1 MLTQRQ
7 LEKIADT
14 FGKRMEK
21 IVQQYLQAM
30 GEHIRDIGKLLPS
43 DVQKLVEMRRMGVN
57 IETIQRGIKEALGD
71 CKRDVG
77 RVFRETAEADYR
89 AERALFGDD
98 FNVPFSQNDALMRTL
113 NAYVRQTSE
122 TLSNLSNTT
131 VVSSA
136 YREAVDR
143 AVQAAQSGV
152 TDYASAVRQALR
164 EAAAGG
170 LRVQYASGATRRL
183 DSAVR
188 MNVLDGVRQLNQD
201 IAMQT
206 GKEYGADGVE
216 LSAHAL
222 CAEDHLPYQGKQF
235 SFKEFE
241 RLQAQLE
248 RPIGMWNCRHFAFPI
263 ILGVSEPANS
273 KELLENYRRTSQER
287 ITIDGVTKTRYEW
300 TQQQR
305 KLETAVRRQKDIA
318 NTAKAAGDDVLRR
331 EAQYKIERYQA
342 AYDRITDKAM
352 LTADR
357 SRMRVSGFR
366 SVKPLKPDENSGIID
381 INKTPDFLAPKGQII
396 SKEYQ
401 NKLRDAFNNASE
413 EAKRAYMKYVPNGGA
428 VENGKILPEWEG
440 WYDPSSNKITMNF
453 EYDARNPMGA
463 GHTWFHEHGHLVD
476 YSVGRISKDNEFEA
490 ALRMDYEHTI
500 LRVRRENNIKP
511 WQDMKLV
518 DCMRLEIEKANSTE
532 GALPIVSDLYGAM
545 SSNAFMVRYGHN
557 NAYWAKPGS
566 LTDEAFANFFEAEF
580 SPKEVQERL
589 KDFFPESLEYFKKLL
604 RRVAE

>member
-1 MLTQRQ
+1 
-7 LEKIADT
+7 
-14 FGKRMEK
+14 MEE
-21 IVQQYLQAM
+21 IVQQYLRAM

-43 DVQKLVEMRRMGVN
+43 DVQKLVEMKRMGVN
-57 IETIQRGIKEALGD
+57 VDAIKREIAAALEAAE
-71 CKRDVG
+71 RDVE
-77 RVFRETAEADYR
+77 RVFRETAETDYR
-89 AERALFGDD
+89 AERALYEEARD
-98 FNVPFSQNDALMRTL
+98 VPLAKNAALVRTL
-113 NAYVRQTSE
+113 KAYTRQTAE
-122 TLSNLSNTT
+122 ALSNLSNTT

-235 SFKEFE
+235 SFKEYE

-273 KELLENYRRTSQER
+273 KELLENYRRTSREK

-305 KLETAVRRQKDIA
+305 KLETKVRQQKDIA

-331 EAQYKIERYQA
+331 EAQYNIERYQA

-352 LTADR
+352 LTPDR
-357 SRMRVSGFR
+357 SRMRVSGFS
-366 SVKPLKPDENSGIID
+366 SVKAADDETMRLLKLERRRKKRLEKEPSLALPHADKATAAEAKFTKYLFNLENPAGHAKGVAFKSCLGYNIKNWEQLRKAILEAAKLYPAVLKTHTPHGVNYEQKVILHGLKGKPANVKLGWTVDENGVHL
-381 INKTPDFLAPKGQII
+381 TTAFL
-396 SKEYQ
+396 
-401 NKLRDAFNNASE
+401 E
-413 EAKRAYMKYVPNGGA
+413 E
-428 VENGKILPEWEG
+428 
-440 WYDPSSNKITMNF
+440 
-453 EYDARNPMGA
+453 
-463 GHTWFHEHGHLVD
+463 
-476 YSVGRISKDNEFEA
+476 VG
-490 ALRMDYEHTI
+490 
-500 LRVRRENNIKP
+500 
-511 WQDMKLV
+511 
-518 DCMRLEIEKANSTE
+518 
-532 GALPIVSDLYGAM
+532 
-545 SSNAFMVRYGHN
+545 
-557 NAYWAKPGS
+557 
-566 LTDEAFANFFEAEF
+566 DE
-580 SPKEVQERL
+580 
-589 KDFFPESLEYFKKLL
+589 
-604 RRVAE
+604 

>member
-7 LEKIADT
+7 LEKIADE
-14 FGKRMEK
+14 FGKRMEQ

-43 DVQKLVEMRRMGVN
+43 DVQKLVEMKRMGVN
-57 IETIQRGIKEALGD
+57 VDAIKREIAAALEAAE
-71 CKRDVG
+71 RDVE

-89 AERALFGDD
+89 AERALYEEARD
-98 FNVPFSQNDALMRTL
+98 VPLAKNAALMRTL
-113 NAYVRQTSE
+113 KAYTLQTAE
-122 TLSNLSNTT
+122 ALANLSNTT

-170 LRVQYASGATRRL
+170 LRVQYASGAVRRL

-235 SFKEFE
+235 SLKEFE
-241 RLQAQLE
+241 RLQARIE

-273 KELLENYRRTSQER
+273 KEMLENYRRTSRER

-300 TQQQR
+300 TQQLR
-305 KLETAVRRQKDIA
+305 KLETKVRQQKDIA

-331 EAQYKIERYQA
+331 EAQYNIERYQA

-352 LTADR
+352 LTPDK

-366 SVKPLKPDENSGIID
+366 SVRQK
-381 INKTPDFLAPKGQII
+381 
-396 SKEYQ
+396 KET
-401 NKLRDAFNNASE
+401 A
-413 EAKRAYMKYVPNGGA
+413 
-428 VENGKILPEWEG
+428 
-440 WYDPSSNKITMNF
+440 T
-453 EYDARNPMGA
+453 
-463 GHTWFHEHGHLVD
+463 
-476 YSVGRISKDNEFEA
+476 
-490 ALRMDYEHTI
+490 
-500 LRVRRENNIKP
+500 
-511 WQDMKLV
+511 
-518 DCMRLEIEKANSTE
+518 
-532 GALPIVSDLYGAM
+532 
-545 SSNAFMVRYGHN
+545 
-557 NAYWAKPGS
+557 
-566 LTDEAFANFFEAEF
+566 
-580 SPKEVQERL
+580 
-589 KDFFPESLEYFKKLL
+589 
-604 RRVAE
+604 

>member
-7 LEKIADT
+7 LERIADE
-14 FGKRMEK
+14 FGKRMEQ

-57 IETIQRGIKEALGD
+57 VDAIKREIAAALEAAE
-71 CKRDVG
+71 RDVE
-77 RVFRETAEADYR
+77 RVFRETAETDYR
-89 AERALFGDD
+89 AERALYEEARD
-98 FNVPFSQNDALMRTL
+98 VPLAKNPALVRTL
-113 NAYVRQTSE
+113 KAYTRQTAE
-122 TLSNLSNTT
+122 ALSNLSNTT

-143 AVQAAQSGV
+143 AVQAVQSGV

-235 SFKEFE
+235 SNREFE
-241 RLQAQLE
+241 KLQARLK
-248 RPIGMWNCRHFAFPI
+248 RPIGKWECHHFVFPI
-263 ILGVSEPANS
+263 KLGVSEPANS

-331 EAQYKIERYQA
+331 EAQYNIERYQA

-352 LTADR
+352 LTPDK
-357 SRMRVSGFR
+357 SRMRVSGFS
-366 SVKPLKPDENSGIID
+366 SVKPLKSG
-381 INKTPDFLAPKGQII
+381 
-396 SKEYQ
+396 
-401 NKLRDAFNNASE
+401 
-413 EAKRAYMKYVPNGGA
+413 
-428 VENGKILPEWEG
+428 
-440 WYDPSSNKITMNF
+440 
-453 EYDARNPMGA
+453 AR
-463 GHTWFHEHGHLVD
+463 F
-476 YSVGRISKDNEFEA
+476 
-490 ALRMDYEHTI
+490 
-500 LRVRRENNIKP
+500 
-511 WQDMKLV
+511 
-518 DCMRLEIEKANSTE
+518 
-532 GALPIVSDLYGAM
+532 
-545 SSNAFMVRYGHN
+545 
-557 NAYWAKPGS
+557 
-566 LTDEAFANFFEAEF
+566 
-580 SPKEVQERL
+580 
-589 KDFFPESLEYFKKLL
+589 
-604 RRVAE
+604 

>member
-1 MLTQRQ
+1 MAMLTQRQ
-7 LEKIADT
+7 IEQIADK

-21 IVQQYLQAM
+21 IAQQYLAAM
-30 GEHIRDIGKLLPS
+30 GEHIRDIGRLLPS
-43 DVQKLVEMRRMGVN
+43 DAQKLVEMKHMGVN
-57 IETIQRGIKEALGD
+57 VDAIRREIAAALEAAE
-71 CKRDVG
+71 RDVE
-77 RVFRETAEADYR
+77 RVFRETAETDYR
-89 AERALFGDD
+89 AERALYEEARD
-98 FNVPFSQNDALMRTL
+98 VPLAKNAALMRTL
-113 NAYVRQTSE
+113 KAYTRQTAE
-122 TLSNLSNTT
+122 ALANLSNTT

-164 EAAAGG
+164 EAAACG

-222 CAEDHLPYQGKQF
+222 CAEDHLPYQGEQF

-273 KELLENYRRTSQER
+273 KELLENYRRTSREK

-331 EAQYKIERYQA
+331 EAQYNIERYQA

-352 LTADR
+352 LMPDK
-357 SRMRVSGFR
+357 SRMQVSGFS
-366 SVKPLKPDENSGIID
+366 SVKTIEQLKGTPKYAILKTQQNRVWLKRGYDSAVERGD
-381 INKTPDFLAPKGQII
+381 ISALTSF
-396 SKEYQ
+396 EH
-401 NKLRDAFNNASE
+401 
-413 EAKRAYMKYVPNGGA
+413 YMKVAEDVERNLVGLITKDRIEIVGYKPHFIDRIIGSYEKKREPVNITDIKNALLSPTHIKTKRPEGKPPSNIYVTEACKVTVNPNTG
-428 VENGKILPEWEG
+428 VLIQTTP
-440 WYDPSSNKITMNF
+440 
-453 EYDARNPMGA
+453 
-463 GHTWFHEHGHLVD
+463 
-476 YSVGRISKDNEFEA
+476 
-490 ALRMDYEHTI
+490 
-500 LRVRRENNIKP
+500 
-511 WQDMKLV
+511 Q
-518 DCMRLEIEKANSTE
+518 EKA
-532 GALPIVSDLYGAM
+532 
-545 SSNAFMVRYGHN
+545 
-557 NAYWAKPGS
+557 K
-566 LTDEAFANFFEAEF
+566 
-580 SPKEVQERL
+580 
-589 KDFFPESLEYFKKLL
+589 
-604 RRVAE
+604 

>member
-1 MLTQRQ
+1 
-7 LEKIADT
+7 
-14 FGKRMEK
+14 MEE
-21 IVQQYLQAM
+21 IVQQYLRAM

-43 DVQKLVEMRRMGVN
+43 DVQKLVEMKRMGVN
-57 IETIQRGIKEALGD
+57 VDAIKREIAAALEAAA
-71 CKRDVG
+71 RDVE
-77 RVFRETAEADYR
+77 RVFRETAETDYR
-89 AERALFGDD
+89 AERALYEEARD
-98 FNVPFSQNDALMRTL
+98 VPLAKNAALVRPL
-113 NAYVRQTSE
+113 KAYTRQTAE
-122 TLSNLSNTT
+122 ALANLSNTT

-222 CAEDHLPYQGKQF
+222 CAEDHLPYQGEQF

-273 KELLENYRRTSQER
+273 KELLENYRRTSREK

-305 KLETAVRRQKDIA
+305 KLETKVRQQKDIA

-331 EAQYKIERYQA
+331 EAQYNIERYQA

-352 LTADR
+352 LTPDK

-366 SVKPLKPDENSGIID
+366 SVVPADEE
-381 INKTPDFLAPKGQII
+381 TMHL
-396 SKEYQ
+396 
-401 NKLRDAFNNASE
+401 LRLE
-413 EAKRAYMKYVPNGGA
+413 RQRKKRLEK
-428 VENGKILPEWEG
+428 
-440 WYDPSSNKITMNF
+440 DPSLALPHADKATAADAKFTGYLFNTENKRGYAKGVAF
-453 EYDARNPMGA
+453 ESRLGYN
-463 GHTWFHEHGHLVD
+463 
-476 YSVGRISKDNEFEA
+476 IDNWEQ
-490 ALRMDYEHTI
+490 L
-500 LRVRRENNIKP
+500 RREILDASKYFPARLRAKTSYGDQYEQKVILHGTKGTPANVVFG
-511 WQDMKLV
+511 WTV
-518 DCMRLEIEKANSTE
+518 DDKGVHLST
-532 GALPIVSDLYGAM
+532 AIV
-545 SSNAFMVRYGHN
+545 
-557 NAYWAKPGS
+557 
-566 LTDEAFANFFEAEF
+566 
-580 SPKEVQERL
+580 KEVEHEE
-589 KDFFPESLEYFKKLL
+589 D
-604 RRVAE
+604 

>member
-1 MLTQRQ
+1 
-7 LEKIADT
+7 
-14 FGKRMEK
+14 MEQ
-21 IVQQYLQAM
+21 IVQQYLRAM

-43 DVQKLVEMRRMGVN
+43 DVQKLVEMKRMGVN
-57 IETIQRGIKEALGD
+57 VDAIKREIAAALEAAE
-71 CKRDVG
+71 RDVE
-77 RVFRETAEADYR
+77 RVFRETAETDYR
-89 AERALFGDD
+89 AERALYEEARD
-98 FNVPFSQNDALMRTL
+98 VPFAKNAALVRTL
-113 NAYVRQTSE
+113 KAYARQTAE
-122 TLSNLSNTT
+122 ALSNLSNTT

-263 ILGVSEPANS
+263 ILGVSERANS
-273 KELLENYRRTSQER
+273 KELLENYRRTSREK

-331 EAQYKIERYQA
+331 EAQYNIERYQA

-352 LTADR
+352 LTPDR

-366 SVKPLKPDENSGIID
+366 SVRQK
-381 INKTPDFLAPKGQII
+381 
-396 SKEYQ
+396 KET
-401 NKLRDAFNNASE
+401 A
-413 EAKRAYMKYVPNGGA
+413 
-428 VENGKILPEWEG
+428 
-440 WYDPSSNKITMNF
+440 T
-453 EYDARNPMGA
+453 
-463 GHTWFHEHGHLVD
+463 
-476 YSVGRISKDNEFEA
+476 
-490 ALRMDYEHTI
+490 
-500 LRVRRENNIKP
+500 
-511 WQDMKLV
+511 
-518 DCMRLEIEKANSTE
+518 
-532 GALPIVSDLYGAM
+532 
-545 SSNAFMVRYGHN
+545 
-557 NAYWAKPGS
+557 
-566 LTDEAFANFFEAEF
+566 
-580 SPKEVQERL
+580 
-589 KDFFPESLEYFKKLL
+589 
-604 RRVAE
+604 